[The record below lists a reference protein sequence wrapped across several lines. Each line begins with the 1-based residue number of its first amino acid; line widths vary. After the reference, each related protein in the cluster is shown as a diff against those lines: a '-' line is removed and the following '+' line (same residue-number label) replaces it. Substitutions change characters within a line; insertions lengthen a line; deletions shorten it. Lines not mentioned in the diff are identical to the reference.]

1 MVQSGM
7 SFATEKITMGS
18 ALSCILL
25 YLTLSGPCSMKCPLF
40 IYVDALQEF
49 VEYDASVSFGHEDGC
64 HEDVLFGGVRSTHL
78 QDDSPSFSKS
88 NKICANSNHFC
99 FLSTLSCFNVVDQC
113 KGTFSAEPDN
123 MVAWT
128 TTDASHPPN
137 VRETNSSWMPGYAAF
152 VLSNGKVMSCSLS
165 STRQDTFS
173 LGNKKDEQ
181 SDFSS
186 CDQPLLPKIW
196 KLRGQASELEEDSEQ
211 VGFDFL
217 DGNSLPRV
225 EISPPSLEWGTR
237 ELYVPSVAFLNIKNS
252 YSDSALHL
260 YEPFSTDPQFYAYNF
275 VEMSLEPGETSSIA
289 LVFLPRLLGRSSA
302 HLVLQTSL
310 GGFVIHAS
318 GLAVESPYGVG
329 PLIDF
334 DVSSDGHLRKNISL
348 FNPFDGILYV
358 EEVSAWIAVSSEN
371 TSHSAHVACKTDD
384 SQSSASMNF
393 NDVLDGKGNKMS
405 LMGVKPK
412 GNWEINPL
420 DRETF
425 VEISIPAHIQGSI
438 FGAFCMRLKTFSKE
452 IPDTIVLP
460 IEVDVSSTIPQFS
473 SGSISVFFEFLGPG
487 DAQGPASFS
496 LSLLNGASHLLRVV
510 DIIEASEGMKLLHVR
525 FMKGLIL
532 YPETTTRIASV
543 TYAPLID
550 TEFSD
555 HDIQVSLGCKLL
567 VITNDSTS
575 PQIEIPCKDFVNR
588 CSRNQHGSTSN
599 ASGNSCVELGGEC
612 AKKPRNTR
620 TESLGNIDQNL
631 SQTKSKLLEVAEADE
646 LILRNW
652 RSHKTM
658 SGISVLEDREIQFP
672 VVQVGTRRFKWITV
686 NNPSEKPVL
695 MQLILNSGTI
705 IDQCKDSDEA
715 SVPFVSRFVHNDS
728 ADMSDGFLLPKSAIT
743 EAYVHPLGQAL
754 FGPIIFQPYNQCV
767 WRSSLLIRNNL
778 TGVEWL
784 PVQGVGG
791 SHSLVLHEGSN
802 PVQRLE
808 FNLDLPLPLNISPQ
822 KYMFTMESTG
832 AACSR
837 PLSKELYAINTGDLP
852 VEVVRLDVSGSFC
865 GLDGFLIHTCKGF
878 SLEPGESMRLLI
890 SYQTDFSAAIVHRD
904 LELAMATGILVIPM
918 RANLSLYMLGL
929 CRKSFFWTILRK
941 LALVVIVSA
950 SITLMLFC
958 RILPH
963 TLSSGMEGCF
973 LKNDN
978 SIATISQTKKTSRLH
993 RNPRNA
999 RSLNEVQKT
1008 EVSQYPDCSESRDRE
1023 LEDKQVRDIA
1033 ALDHQKDNLVSSPT
1047 ESMVVTEHTISES
1060 PPTNNLTVKI
1070 MKEKVRRRK
1079 KRNAGVG
1086 KGFAGKFEVSSSQSG
1101 NSTPS
1106 SPLSP
1111 HTTCTPRR
1119 MCPLSPDTPEQ
1130 PFAKAATDISIDKEK
1145 AFLASMETILPEPET
1160 SKKCYDGNWLLAPTD
1175 QPTQPRKISKPVLL
1189 PSATFP
1195 VMGWRAPDVKAP
1207 AFLTSTSAI
1216 APHARAPGSK
1226 LSKDDS
1232 IKSVERRGI
1241 EEEFT
1246 YDIWGNHFSEFNL
1259 LGNTNESSPGRSVIS
1274 PRRSDSWEGDSQSFF
1289 ARGPLVLM

>member
-1 MVQSGM
+1 M
-7 SFATEKITMGS
+7 MGES
-18 ALSCILL
+18 AADTAAPRWECLLPLKRSQWVLALSCILL

-49 VEYDASVSFGHEDGC
+49 VEYDASLSFGHEDGC
-64 HEDVLFGGVRSTHL
+64 HEDVLFGDVRSTHH

-99 FLSTLSCFNVVDQC
+99 FRSTLSCFNVVDQC

-123 MVAWT
+123 MVSWT

-137 VRETNSSWMPGYAAF
+137 VMETNSSWMPGYAAF
-152 VLSNGKVMSCSLS
+152 VLSNGKVLSCSLS
-165 STRQDTFS
+165 SARQDTFS

-196 KLRGQASELEEDSEQ
+196 KLRGRASELEEDLEQ

-217 DGNSLPRV
+217 DGNSSPRV

-237 ELYVPSVAFLNIKNS
+237 ELYVPSIAFLNIKNS

-289 LVFLPRLLGRSSA
+289 LVFLPRLLGSSSA

-318 GLAVESPYGVG
+318 GLAVDSPYGVG

-348 FNPFDGILYV
+348 FNPFDGVLYV
-358 EEVSAWIAVSSEN
+358 EEVSAWIAISSEN

-393 NDVLDGKGNKMS
+393 NDVLDVKGNKMS

-420 DRETF
+420 DRETL
-425 VEISIPAHIQGSI
+425 VEISFPAHIQGSI

-460 IEVDVSSTIPQFS
+460 IEVDVSSAIPQFS

-487 DAQGPASFS
+487 DAQGPVSFT

-510 DIIEASEGMKLLHVR
+510 DIIEDSKGMKLLHVR

-550 TEFSD
+550 AEFSD

-567 VITNDSTS
+567 LITNDSTS

-588 CSRNQHGSTSN
+588 CSRNQHGSTSG

-620 TESLGNIDQNL
+620 TESLGHIGQNL

-672 VVQVGTRRFKWITV
+672 VVQVGTRHFKWITV

-705 IDQCKDSDEA
+705 IDQCKDSDEV
-715 SVPFVSRFVHNDS
+715 SVPFKL
-728 ADMSDGFLLPKSAIT
+728 MSIPLVKL
-743 EAYVHPLGQAL
+743 YLGQS
-754 FGPIIFQPYNQCV
+754 FSNH
-767 WRSSLLIRNNL
+767 LIN
-778 TGVEWL
+778 
-784 PVQGVGG
+784 
-791 SHSLVLHEGSN
+791 
-802 PVQRLE
+802 
-808 FNLDLPLPLNISPQ
+808 
-822 KYMFTMESTG
+822 
-832 AACSR
+832 
-837 PLSKELYAINTGDLP
+837 
-852 VEVVRLDVSGSFC
+852 VSGEAHF
-865 GLDGFLIHTCKGF
+865 DK
-878 SLEPGESMRLLI
+878 E
-890 SYQTDFSAAIVHRD
+890 Q
-904 LELAMATGILVIPM
+904 
-918 RANLSLYMLGL
+918 
-929 CRKSFFWTILRK
+929 
-941 LALVVIVSA
+941 
-950 SITLMLFC
+950 
-958 RILPH
+958 PH
-963 TLSSGMEGCF
+963 
-973 LKNDN
+973 
-978 SIATISQTKKTSRLH
+978 
-993 RNPRNA
+993 
-999 RSLNEVQKT
+999 RSLSEVQKT
-1008 EVSQYPDCSESRDRE
+1008 EVDFVSQYPDCSESRDRE
-1023 LEDKQVRDIA
+1023 LEDKQVRDFA
-1033 ALDHQKDNLVSSPT
+1033 ALDHQKDILVSSPT
-1047 ESMVVTEHTISES
+1047 ESMVVTDHTISES

-1070 MKEKVRRRK
+1070 MKERVRRRK

-1130 PFAKAATDISIDKEK
+1130 PFTKASSDLSIDKEK

-1175 QPTQPRKISKPVLL
+1175 QPSQPRKTISKPVLL

-1195 VMGWRAPDVKAP
+1195 VTGWRAPDVGAS

-1232 IKSVERRGI
+1232 VKSVERRGL

-1259 LGNTNESSPGRSVIS
+1259 LGNTNEGSPGRSVIS
-1274 PRRSDSWEGDSQSFF
+1274 PRLSDSWEGDSQSFF